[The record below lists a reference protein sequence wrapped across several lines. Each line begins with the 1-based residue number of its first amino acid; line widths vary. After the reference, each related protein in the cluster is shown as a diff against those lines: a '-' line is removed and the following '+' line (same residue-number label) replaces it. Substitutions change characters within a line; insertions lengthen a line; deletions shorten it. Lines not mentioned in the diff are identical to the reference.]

1 MVLGLLNYL
10 IFGFKKLILLDKL
23 VVVTGASSGIGL
35 EITKELAKKGSK
47 VILIARNENKLKE
60 TIEEIKIKYGNE
72 QCYYISADLSKEE
85 EIKNCIKEIGKISN
99 ENGQYVEILVN
110 CAGAGNWKFLEETS
124 FKECNEMMALPY
136 TAAFNMTRLLL
147 EPMLI
152 HGEGT
157 IVNINSPV
165 SMNVWG
171 GCIGYA
177 CSRWALR
184 GFTECL
190 RVDLRGTG
198 VNVLEVIPGE
208 TKTEYFEINGINDD
222 SFPLLS
228 KFVPK
233 VTVDQV
239 ANATIK
245 AIEDR
250 KQRLVLPF
258 MLNFARHFTFYPFT
272 ILLKYLL
279 ISEKSR
285 NRLISIKLKQQ
296 QFKLKQ
302 QQQFQQQ
309 HQQDKSFQQE
319 KEQGQYEKIHHQ
331 GKQE

>member
-1 MVLGLLNYL
+1 MVLSLLNYL
-10 IFGFKKLILLDKL
+10 VFGFKKLILFDKL

-60 TIEEIKIKYGNE
+60 IIENIKIEYGNN

-85 EIKNCIKEIGKISN
+85 DLNNCLKEIGKISN
-99 ENGQYVEILVN
+99 DNGQYVEILVN
-110 CAGAGNWKFLEETS
+110 CAGAGNWKFIEETS
-124 FKECNEMMALPY
+124 FKECNDMMSLPY
-136 TAAFNMTRLLL
+136 FAAFNMTRLLL
-147 EPMLI
+147 EPMLL

-165 SMNVWG
+165 SVNVWG

-177 CSRWALR
+177 CSRWALK

-190 RVDLRGTG
+190 RIDLRGTG

-208 TKTEYFEINGINDD
+208 TKSEYFQHNGIGDD

-239 ANATIK
+239 AKGTIK
-245 AIEDR
+245 AIENR
-250 KQRLVLPF
+250 KQKLILPL
-258 MLNFARHFTFYPFT
+258 MLNVAKYFAFFPFS

-279 ISEKSR
+279 LSEKSR
-285 NRLISIKLKQQ
+285 NRLIEIKLKQQ

-302 QQQFQQQ
+302 QQF
-309 HQQDKSFQQE
+309 HN
-319 KEQGQYEKIHHQ
+319 INNN
-331 GKQE
+331 KQE

>member
-10 IFGFKKLILLDKL
+10 VFGFKKLILFDKL

-35 EITKELAKKGSK
+35 EIAKELAKKGSK

-60 TIEEIKIKYGNE
+60 VIENIKIQYDNN

-85 EIKNCIKEIGKISN
+85 DLNNCKKEIDKISN
-99 ENGQYVEILVN
+99 DNGQYVEILVN
-110 CAGAGNWKFLEETS
+110 CAGAGNWKFIDETS
-124 FKECNEMMALPY
+124 FKECNDMMSLPY
-136 TAAFNMTRLLL
+136 FAAFNMTKLLL
-147 EPMLI
+147 EPMLL

-165 SMNVWG
+165 SANVWG

-177 CSRWALR
+177 CARWALK

-190 RVDLRGTG
+190 RIDLRGTG

-208 TKTEYFEINGINDD
+208 TKSEYFENNGIGDD
-222 SFPLLS
+222 SLPLLC

-233 VTVDQV
+233 VTVEQV
-239 ANATIK
+239 AKGTIK
-245 AIEDR
+245 AIENR
-250 KQRLVLPF
+250 KQKLILPL
-258 MLNFARHFTFYPFT
+258 MTNFVKYFTFFPFS

-279 ISEKSR
+279 LSEKSR
-285 NRLISIKLKQQ
+285 NRLIEIKLKQQ

-302 QQQFQQQ
+302 QQQF
-309 HQQDKSFQQE
+309 HKFE
-319 KEQGQYEKIHHQ
+319 NINNN
-331 GKQE
+331 KQEINLNKIK

>member
-1 MVLGLLNYL
+1 MVLSLLNYL
-10 IFGFKKLILLDKL
+10 IFGFKKLILFDKL

-60 TIEEIKIKYGNE
+60 IIENIKNEYGNN

-85 EIKNCIKEIGKISN
+85 DLNNCLKEIGKISN
-99 ENGQYVEILVN
+99 DNGQYVEILVN
-110 CAGAGNWKFLEETS
+110 CAGAGNWKFIEETS
-124 FKECNEMMALPY
+124 FKECNDMMSLPY
-136 TAAFNMTRLLL
+136 FAAFNMTRLLL
-147 EPMLI
+147 EPMLL

-165 SMNVWG
+165 SVNVWG

-177 CSRWALR
+177 CSRWALK

-190 RVDLRGTG
+190 RIDLRGTG

-208 TKTEYFEINGINDD
+208 TKSEYFQHNGIGDD

-239 ANATIK
+239 AKGTIK
-245 AIEDR
+245 AIENR
-250 KQRLVLPF
+250 KQKLILPL
-258 MLNFARHFTFYPFT
+258 MLNVAKYFAFFPFS

-279 ISEKSR
+279 LSEKSR
-285 NRLISIKLKQQ
+285 NRLIEIKLKQQ

-302 QQQFQQQ
+302 QQFY
-309 HQQDKSFQQE
+309 KFE
-319 KEQGQYEKIHHQ
+319 NINNN
-331 GKQE
+331 KQE

>member
-1 MVLGLLNYL
+1 MVLSLLNYL
-10 IFGFKKLILLDKL
+10 VFGFKKLILLDKL

-47 VILIARNENKLKE
+47 VILIARNENKLRE
-60 TIEEIKIKYGNE
+60 TIENIKTQYGNE

-85 EIKNCIKEIGKISN
+85 DLKNCLKEICKISN

-110 CAGAGNWKFLEETS
+110 CAGAGNWKFIEETS
-124 FKECNEMMALPY
+124 FKECNDQMSLPY
-136 TAAFNMTRLLL
+136 FAAFNMTKLLL
-147 EPMLI
+147 EPMLL

-208 TKTEYFEINGINDD
+208 TKSEYFENNGINDD

-239 ANATIK
+239 AKGTIK
-245 AIEDR
+245 AIENR
-250 KQRLVLPF
+250 KQKLILPL
-258 MLNFARHFTFYPFT
+258 MLNFAKYFTFYPFS
-272 ILLKYLL
+272 ILLRYLL
-279 ISEKSR
+279 LSEKSR
-285 NRLISIKLKQQ
+285 NRLAAIKLKQQ

-302 QQQFQQQ
+302 QQFYN
-309 HQQDKSFQQE
+309 QE
-319 KEQGQYEKIHHQ
+319 QEQYKNNSSS